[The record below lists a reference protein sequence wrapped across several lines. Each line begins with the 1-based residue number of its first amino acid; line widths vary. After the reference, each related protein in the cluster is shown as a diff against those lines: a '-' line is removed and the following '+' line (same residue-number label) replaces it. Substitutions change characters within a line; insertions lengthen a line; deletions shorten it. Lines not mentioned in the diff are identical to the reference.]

1 MRSDRDAEK
10 EFFVEMSEYQITARE
25 FFNDI
30 LLDSIKRNFGLT
42 NEVITYFDTHGKF
55 LSWTRPDQI
64 MLSSPDHPYSSFV
77 NDDPVRKLIYQE
89 AVRDHLTYFNV
100 EPRLYRATDVIGPDK
115 YEDSEFLKFIEKH
128 FNAHYS
134 VTLAFG
140 INAYIMVTF
149 LKTEEEGDY
158 TDEEMNQLGDIYVYL
173 AEAYKNFKKYEQR
186 KIVTNIQNEIMLSG
200 EKAYLVTDDFTHV
213 MSHNDLAKQYLED
226 ILGTSTDAQIDGSQ
240 PASWLPFLLG
250 RIDDSSP
257 SDRVETKVIRGY
269 IFKVYTYDQTY
280 SNGIVDR
287 YHWIT
292 ISKKRESVSQAE
304 AMKTSQPLTPTEKK
318 VAQLLYK
325 GLTYRAIAD
334 KLVISY
340 HTVKK
345 HVENI
350 YSKCGV
356 NSRFEL
362 YKLLENS
369 TEDQDD
375 RDTD

>member
-100 EPRLYRATDVIGPDK
+100 EPRLYRATDAIGPDK

-158 TDEEMNQLGDIYVYL
+158 TDEEMNQLGDIYRV
-173 AEAYKNFKKYEQR
+173 
-186 KIVTNIQNEIMLSG
+186 SG
-200 EKAYLVTDDFTHV
+200 
-213 MSHNDLAKQYLED
+213 
-226 ILGTSTDAQIDGSQ
+226 
-240 PASWLPFLLG
+240 
-250 RIDDSSP
+250 
-257 SDRVETKVIRGY
+257 
-269 IFKVYTYDQTY
+269 
-280 SNGIVDR
+280 
-287 YHWIT
+287 
-292 ISKKRESVSQAE
+292 
-304 AMKTSQPLTPTEKK
+304 
-318 VAQLLYK
+318 
-325 GLTYRAIAD
+325 
-334 KLVISY
+334 
-340 HTVKK
+340 
-345 HVENI
+345 
-350 YSKCGV
+350 
-356 NSRFEL
+356 
-362 YKLLENS
+362 
-369 TEDQDD
+369 
-375 RDTD
+375 

>member
-1 MRSDRDAEK
+1 M
-10 EFFVEMSEYQITARE
+10 
-25 FFNDI
+25 
-30 LLDSIKRNFGLT
+30 
-42 NEVITYFDTHGKF
+42 
-55 LSWTRPDQI
+55 
-64 MLSSPDHPYSSFV
+64 
-77 NDDPVRKLIYQE
+77 
-89 AVRDHLTYFNV
+89 
-100 EPRLYRATDVIGPDK
+100 
-115 YEDSEFLKFIEKH
+115 
-128 FNAHYS
+128 
-134 VTLAFG
+134 
-140 INAYIMVTF
+140 
-149 LKTEEEGDY
+149 
-158 TDEEMNQLGDIYVYL
+158 YL

-186 KIVTNIQNEIMLSG
+186 KIVTNIQNEIMISG

-226 ILGTSTDAQIDGSQ
+226 ILGTSIDAQIDGSQ

-292 ISKKRESVSQAE
+292 ISKKRESASQAE

-350 YSKCGV
+350 YSKGGV
-356 NSRFEL
+356 EQQIR
-362 YKLLENS
+362 
-369 TEDQDD
+369 TI
-375 RDTD
+375 